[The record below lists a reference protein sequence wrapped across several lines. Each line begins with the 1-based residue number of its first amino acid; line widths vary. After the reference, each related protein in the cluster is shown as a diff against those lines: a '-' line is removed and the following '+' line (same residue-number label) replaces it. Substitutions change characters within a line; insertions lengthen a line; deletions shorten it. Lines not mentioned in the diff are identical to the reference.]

1 MAPQTRST
9 PAPSEILITTQAKK
23 ARPAKSTLVAS
34 QALDNDLDRTS
45 DHPTKSARLAREE
58 KLVLS
63 R

>member
-1 MAPQTRST
+1 M
-9 PAPSEILITTQAKK
+9 TQATK
-23 ARPAKSTLVAS
+23 ARPAKPTLLTS